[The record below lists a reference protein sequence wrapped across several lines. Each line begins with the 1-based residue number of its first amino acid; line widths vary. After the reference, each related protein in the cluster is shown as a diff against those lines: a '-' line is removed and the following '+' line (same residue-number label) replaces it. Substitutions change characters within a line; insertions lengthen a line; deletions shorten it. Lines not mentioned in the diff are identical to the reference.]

1 MNEYETL
8 KTCVAEQW
16 RNFKNF
22 YTLEKNMQ
30 ARKHKFLNRLIK

>member
-1 MNEYETL
+1 MNSALSKKHLIMNEYETL

-22 YTLEKNMQ
+22 YTLEKNM
-30 ARKHKFLNRLIK
+30 